1 MHQIMFKNTH
11 ILLLVT
17 SIMLNRRVPTII
29 VPMNLNSLNALYEQ
43 REDEGEYFMFSIGRE
58 DLTILFEA
66 GFF

>member
-1 MHQIMFKNTH
+1 M
-11 ILLLVT
+11 T